1 MVALTGCQPCLLTLF
16 TLGLD
21 ISWSINLVS
30 KWYKRPK
37 WVHLDSQ
44 PFVSLNLGLGITLN
58 SPCHAQVWWV
68 HLGRGQ
74 KLACLALAT
83 GLLGPWPG
91 WATLIR
97 SALSTSTST
106 LSGHTCSWPSCPD
119 WCAPSVPKVPPIC
132 SSYSRPSYCH
142 LLSHEAN
149 TP

>member
-21 ISWSINLVS
+21 LSWSINLVS

-83 GLLGPWPG
+83 GLLSLTGQGHFQFCSAFRAVATPPSLASAAGWMNTFSAPFPGSLVTTLDSLGPAPP
-91 WATLIR
+91 
-97 SALSTSTST
+97 STC
-106 LSGHTCSWPSCPD
+106 LPKPD
-119 WCAPSVPKVPPIC
+119 LAG
-132 SSYSRPSYCH
+132 
-142 LLSHEAN
+142 
-149 TP
+149 